1 MAFGKNGPIGKN
13 VASRV
18 VVATSHATETVQDHI
33 SMDKIVLDPGS
44 KFENVILLNVLVRNV
59 YALP

>member
-1 MAFGKNGPIGKN
+1 MMFGQNGTVGTD

-18 VVATSHATETVQDHI
+18 VVASSHATEAVQDHI
-33 SMDKIVLDPGS
+33 SMDTIVLDPGI